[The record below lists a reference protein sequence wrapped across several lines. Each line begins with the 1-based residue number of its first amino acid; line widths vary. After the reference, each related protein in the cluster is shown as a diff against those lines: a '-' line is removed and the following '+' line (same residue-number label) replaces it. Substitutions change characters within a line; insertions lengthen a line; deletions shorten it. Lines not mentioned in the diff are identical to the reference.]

1 MDLWKLPSG
10 MLKFKGFFLSLEA
23 TFMKTHRAVLLSA
36 DSTENKTL
44 LAEVRRV
51 CEVRVTQKWHDH
63 HTWPV
68 GDSRRKIYGLTCCS
82 ACCSCSRGSAGSS
95 SGTVCN
101 MPWTKPQHLN
111 TVIRARAGYWLNYTW
126 KRRHLREARGLNIMI
141 NYGLM
146 RGDKSQLNKNNT
158 GLHAAGEGSVFNAQ
172 LHFPFQRKKHVECVY
187 KAPTPRGP
195 LICCS
200 WALNRVPS
208 SGRLPVVLLRSLKS
222 SNLNARSFIF
232 LCIGFQIFRIS
243 RQHWKVFYLLSWQ
256 IRVFFSPGRVEQ
268 SHRTVTTSKL
278 SSFPTRDQWRRRHK
292 TSQKYSLL
300 RQKQ

>member
-1 MDLWKLPSG
+1 
-10 MLKFKGFFLSLEA
+10 
-23 TFMKTHRAVLLSA
+23 MKAHRAVPPFSKQHWKPKHLESA
-36 DSTENKTL
+36 CNTKVALTFCL
-44 LAEVRRV
+44 
-51 CEVRVTQKWHDH
+51 H
-63 HTWPV
+63 HTWLA
-68 GDSRRKIYGLTCCS
+68 GESRRKIYGRTCCS

-158 GLHAAGEGSVFNAQ
+158 GLHAAGEGSVLNAQ
-172 LHFPFQRKKHVECVY
+172 LHFPFQRKKHVECAY

-200 WALNRVPS
+200 WALNRITS
-208 SGRLPVVLLRSLKS
+208 SGRLRVVLPRSLTR

-232 LCIGFQIFRIS
+232 LSTSSQIFPIS
-243 RQHWKVFYLLSWQ
+243 RPHWKVFYLLPWQ
-256 IRVFFSPGRVEQ
+256 ICVFFHQDMWNGLIGR
-268 SHRTVTTSKL
+268 
-278 SSFPTRDQWRRRHK
+278 
-292 TSQKYSLL
+292 
-300 RQKQ
+300 